1 MSRQLPAKRPTA
13 RPEVVVLDVDVDAQ
27 RGGARGAGAL
37 ARTALELTPDVLR
50 LVERSVAARQRPVA
64 APHAQPVD
72 NRVYTE
78 GLRFTEE
85 RHESRL
91 PWARN
96 VTVRTATSWRTSA
109 PAVVAPETEPDTVAR
124 LRRAGLL
131 GVGGA
136 AALAACG
143 LLLNRGLS
151 AAVGGRRLRRGGR

>member
-13 RPEVVVLDVDVDAQ
+13 RPAVVVLDGDVDA
-27 RGGARGAGAL
+27 RRSGARGAGAL

-50 LVERSVAARQRPVA
+50 LVERSVAARQRPA
-64 APHAQPVD
+64 ADPPARPVD
-72 NRVYTE
+72 TRVYTE

-109 PAVVAPETEPDTVAR
+109 PAAAAPLDEPDMGAR

-151 AAVGGRRLRRGGR
+151 AVAGGRRLRRGGR

>member
-1 MSRQLPAKRPTA
+1 
-13 RPEVVVLDVDVDAQ
+13 
-27 RGGARGAGAL
+27 
-37 ARTALELTPDVLR
+37 
-50 LVERSVAARQRPVA
+50 VERSVAARQRPVS
-64 APHAQPVD
+64 APAGPPAD

-91 PWARN
+91 PWARS

-109 PAVVAPETEPDTVAR
+109 PALVAPEAAPDAGAR

-151 AAVGGRRLRRGGR
+151 AAIGGRRLRRSGR